1 MDTDIKLIDLRKE
14 NLNNVKEAIRLASA
28 LGAKNFK
35 LFVNPMFVRNG
46 LVSPRIVPMSIEAP
60 PGSQFLL
67 SLVDLKNLK
76 KTVDFAKK
84 MLVDDGE
91 ATVEE
96 KEIPVVL
103 SASVAAAAA
112 PVVATVIEPEKLT
125 TESEKHFSTLAEPED
140 EEVQEEEPLE
150 ESSEETEEP
159 ADSEDAIDLSELP
172 VENDKVPTTISKKR
186 KGKKGTSGKK
196 SE

>member
-60 PGSQFLL
+60 PSSQFLL

-96 KEIPVVL
+96 KEILVVIPAPV
-103 SASVAAAAA
+103 AEAAA
-112 PVVATVIEPEKLT
+112 PVVAPVIELEKLST
-125 TESEKHFSTLAEPED
+125 QAEEPPTTLAEPED
-140 EEVQEEEPLE
+140 EEVQEEESSE
-150 ESSEETEEP
+150 ENSEETEEP
-159 ADSEDAIDLSELP
+159 TDSEDVIDLSELP
-172 VENDKVPTTISKKR
+172 AENDKIPTATSKKR
-186 KGKKGTSGKK
+186 KSKKGTSGKK